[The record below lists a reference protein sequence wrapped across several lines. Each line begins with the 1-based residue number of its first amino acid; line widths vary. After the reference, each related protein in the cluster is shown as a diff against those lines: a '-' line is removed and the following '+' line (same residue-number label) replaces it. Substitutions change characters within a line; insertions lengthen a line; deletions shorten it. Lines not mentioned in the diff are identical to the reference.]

1 MCVYLFLFNVFLRLN
16 SLWDMGNNVKKRDPT
31 EHVLKLGSNVMW

>member
-1 MCVYLFLFNVFLRLN
+1 
-16 SLWDMGNNVKKRDPT
+16 MGNNVKKRDPT